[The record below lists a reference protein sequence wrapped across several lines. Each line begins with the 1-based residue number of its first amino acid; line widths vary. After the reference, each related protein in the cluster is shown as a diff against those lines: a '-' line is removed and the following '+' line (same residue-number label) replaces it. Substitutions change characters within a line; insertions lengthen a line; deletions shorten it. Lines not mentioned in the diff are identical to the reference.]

1 MRLLLTQRGA
11 PTEGVILDIAHTL
24 STCGSWGLRSWVDMM
39 CSGRPLSR
47 VLFEAK
53 RFATVIHLACLLPN
67 TSSDIPE
74 GLEAGHLSGLGRHP
88 LFVLLRVGFTMRAS
102 SPKRRCALTA
112 PFHRDRYSEEPNG
125 RLLSVA
131 LSRGSPLVAVSDHP
145 ALRSPDFPPILW
157 TGDRAAD
164 LNGLK
169 IRRSVGLRKQKTPDY
184 VRFRLFVVCNLSR
197 LAWSRGY
204 LTSTSIPPMR
214 PSIPP
219 PALSRRSERS
229 IFSSSTVLSIPSS
242 AISLSAL

>member
-112 PFHRDRYSEEPNG
+112 PFHRDRCSEEPNG

-131 LSRGSPLVAVSDHP
+131 LSRGLPLVAVSDHL
-145 ALRSPDFPPILW
+145 ALWSPDFPPILM
-157 TGDRAAD
+157 DRRPRGRPERAENTAHAPPPQEEKGSRRYAAQ
-164 LNGLK
+164 GWRFR
-169 IRRSVGLRKQKTPDY
+169 RRSWRRHAGCALCRFGRWPLAVGRWQT
-184 VRFRLFVVCNLSR
+184 
-197 LAWSRGY
+197 AM
-204 LTSTSIPPMR
+204 IPNVW
-214 PSIPP
+214 
-219 PALSRRSERS
+219 
-229 IFSSSTVLSIPSS
+229 TNG
-242 AISLSAL
+242 